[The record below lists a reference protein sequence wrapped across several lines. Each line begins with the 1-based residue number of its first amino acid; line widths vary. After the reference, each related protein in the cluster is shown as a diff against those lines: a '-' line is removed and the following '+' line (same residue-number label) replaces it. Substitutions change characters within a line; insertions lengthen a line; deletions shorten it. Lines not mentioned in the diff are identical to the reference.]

1 MDLFKYYEP
10 YGAINGCC
18 SQMHFDKPLSSVATS
33 LSRYVRH
40 PDDLHLHGFQAK
52 SLPITSA
59 TVSLQTQTS
68 ANIRYFTLVPVLSN
82 RL

>member
-10 YGAINGCC
+10 YGAINVCS

-33 LSRYVRH
+33 LSSYVRH
-40 PDDLHLHGFQAK
+40 PDDLHLHGYEGK
-52 SLPITSA
+52 SLLITSA
-59 TVSLQTQTS
+59 TISLQTQTNT
-68 ANIRYFTLVPVLSN
+68 NIIYSTPVPVLSN